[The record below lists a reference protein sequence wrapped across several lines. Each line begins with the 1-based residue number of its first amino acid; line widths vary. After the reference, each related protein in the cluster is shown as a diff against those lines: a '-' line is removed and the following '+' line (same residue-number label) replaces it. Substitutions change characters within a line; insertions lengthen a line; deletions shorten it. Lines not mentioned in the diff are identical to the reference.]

1 MNNTESQTPIN
12 SFTLAELIDLAG
24 EQRQGLMRE
33 CITASSDS
41 QMQVFRFPCR
51 IDAFIIGV
59 GTEGETSVSF
69 NLHEFKLK
77 KDSIFIFTPKNV
89 LQVNSQQ
96 YFKADV
102 IAISPD
108 FMRRINI
115 DIKNMMPLF
124 LKFVENPALTLT
136 PEESRSMRGMIA
148 QIERETRGPETHF
161 SFDIVS
167 GLIAATIYKVG
178 DIMYHYLAEH
188 PEGQN
193 NSHNRAE
200 EYFKQFTH
208 LLGEH
213 FREERSVGFYA
224 RQLCITPKYLTTL
237 IKRISGQSVSEW
249 IDNYVILEAK
259 TLLKYSTMSI
269 QEIAYYLNFPN
280 QSAATSSATRACRPR
295 STRRRTDKGQ
305 HPAEHTRRGMS
316 GRGMFDNAYPTVCT
330 PACIRNPGRSTA
342 PGFVVA
348 KPRQKGYPT
357 PKLSAVFFQ
366 RRL

>member
-69 NLHEFKLK
+69 NLHEFRLK
-77 KDSIFIFTPKNV
+77 KDSMFIFTPKNI

-124 LKFVENPALTLT
+124 LKFVENPTLALT

-188 PEGQN
+188 PEEQN
-193 NSHNRAE
+193 NSHNHAE

-280 QSAATSSATRACRPR
+280 QSFFGSYFKRNT
-295 STRRRTDKGQ
+295 
-305 HPAEHTRRGMS
+305 GMS
-316 GRGMFDNAYPTVCT
+316 PSQYKAQN
-330 PACIRNPGRSTA
+330 
-342 PGFVVA
+342 
-348 KPRQKGYPT
+348 
-357 PKLSAVFFQ
+357 
-366 RRL
+366 

>member
-59 GTEGETSVSF
+59 GSEGETSVSF
-69 NLHEFKLK
+69 NLHEFRLK
-77 KDSIFIFTPKNV
+77 KDSMFIFTPKNI

-188 PEGQN
+188 PEEQN

-280 QSAATSSATRACRPR
+280 QSFFGSYFKRNT
-295 STRRRTDKGQ
+295 
-305 HPAEHTRRGMS
+305 GMS
-316 GRGMFDNAYPTVCT
+316 PSQYKAQN
-330 PACIRNPGRSTA
+330 
-342 PGFVVA
+342 
-348 KPRQKGYPT
+348 
-357 PKLSAVFFQ
+357 
-366 RRL
+366 

>member
-51 IDAFIIGV
+51 IDAFTIGV

-69 NLHEFKLK
+69 NLHEFRLK
-77 KDSIFIFTPKNV
+77 KDSMFIFTPKNI

-124 LKFVENPALTLT
+124 LKFVENPTLALT

-188 PEGQN
+188 PEEQN

-280 QSAATSSATRACRPR
+280 QSFFGSYFKRNT
-295 STRRRTDKGQ
+295 
-305 HPAEHTRRGMS
+305 GMS
-316 GRGMFDNAYPTVCT
+316 PSQYKAQN
-330 PACIRNPGRSTA
+330 
-342 PGFVVA
+342 
-348 KPRQKGYPT
+348 
-357 PKLSAVFFQ
+357 
-366 RRL
+366 

>member
-1 MNNTESQTPIN
+1 MNNTENQTPIN

-51 IDAFIIGV
+51 IDAFVIGV

-69 NLHEFKLK
+69 NLHEFRLK
-77 KDSIFIFTPKNV
+77 KDSMFIFTPKNI

-115 DIKNMMPLF
+115 DIKNMIPLF
-124 LKFVENPALTLT
+124 LKFVENPTLALT
-136 PEESRSMRGMIA
+136 PEESRSMRSMIA

-178 DIMYHYLAEH
+178 DILYHYLAEH

-213 FREERSVGFYA
+213 FRQERSVGFYA

-259 TLLKYSTMSI
+259 TLLKYSTMSV

-280 QSAATSSATRACRPR
+280 QSFFGSYFKRNT
-295 STRRRTDKGQ
+295 
-305 HPAEHTRRGMS
+305 GMS
-316 GRGMFDNAYPTVCT
+316 PSQYKAQN
-330 PACIRNPGRSTA
+330 
-342 PGFVVA
+342 
-348 KPRQKGYPT
+348 
-357 PKLSAVFFQ
+357 
-366 RRL
+366 

>member
-41 QMQVFRFPCR
+41 QMQVSRFPCR

-280 QSAATSSATRACRPR
+280 QSFFGSYFKRNT
-295 STRRRTDKGQ
+295 
-305 HPAEHTRRGMS
+305 GMS
-316 GRGMFDNAYPTVCT
+316 PSQYKAQN
-330 PACIRNPGRSTA
+330 
-342 PGFVVA
+342 
-348 KPRQKGYPT
+348 
-357 PKLSAVFFQ
+357 
-366 RRL
+366 

>member
-12 SFTLAELIDLAG
+12 SFTLAERIDLAG

-69 NLHEFKLK
+69 NLHEFRLK
-77 KDSIFIFTPKNV
+77 KDSMFIFTPKNN

-124 LKFVENPALTLT
+124 LKFVENPTLALT

-280 QSAATSSATRACRPR
+280 QSFFGSYFKRNT
-295 STRRRTDKGQ
+295 
-305 HPAEHTRRGMS
+305 GMS
-316 GRGMFDNAYPTVCT
+316 PSQYKAQN
-330 PACIRNPGRSTA
+330 
-342 PGFVVA
+342 
-348 KPRQKGYPT
+348 
-357 PKLSAVFFQ
+357 
-366 RRL
+366 

>member
-69 NLHEFKLK
+69 NLHEFRLK
-77 KDSIFIFTPKNV
+77 KDSMFIFTPKNI

-124 LKFVENPALTLT
+124 LKFVENPTLALT

-208 LLGEH
+208 LLGER

-280 QSAATSSATRACRPR
+280 QSFFGSYFKRNT
-295 STRRRTDKGQ
+295 
-305 HPAEHTRRGMS
+305 GMS
-316 GRGMFDNAYPTVCT
+316 PSQYKAQN
-330 PACIRNPGRSTA
+330 
-342 PGFVVA
+342 
-348 KPRQKGYPT
+348 
-357 PKLSAVFFQ
+357 
-366 RRL
+366 

>member
-69 NLHEFKLK
+69 NLHELRLK
-77 KDSIFIFTPKNV
+77 KDSMFIFTPKNI

-280 QSAATSSATRACRPR
+280 QSFFGSYFKRNT
-295 STRRRTDKGQ
+295 
-305 HPAEHTRRGMS
+305 GMS
-316 GRGMFDNAYPTVCT
+316 PSQYKAQN
-330 PACIRNPGRSTA
+330 
-342 PGFVVA
+342 
-348 KPRQKGYPT
+348 
-357 PKLSAVFFQ
+357 
-366 RRL
+366 

>member
-33 CITASSDS
+33 YITASSDS

-69 NLHEFKLK
+69 NLHEFRLK
-77 KDSIFIFTPKNV
+77 KDSMFIFTPKNI

-124 LKFVENPALTLT
+124 LKFVENPTLALT

-167 GLIAATIYKVG
+167 GLIATTIYKVG

-280 QSAATSSATRACRPR
+280 QSFFGSYFKRNT
-295 STRRRTDKGQ
+295 
-305 HPAEHTRRGMS
+305 GMS
-316 GRGMFDNAYPTVCT
+316 PSQYKAQN
-330 PACIRNPGRSTA
+330 
-342 PGFVVA
+342 
-348 KPRQKGYPT
+348 
-357 PKLSAVFFQ
+357 
-366 RRL
+366 

>member
-24 EQRQGLMRE
+24 EKRQGLMRE

-69 NLHEFKLK
+69 NLHEFRLK
-77 KDSIFIFTPKNV
+77 KDSMFIFTPKNI

-188 PEGQN
+188 PEEQN

-280 QSAATSSATRACRPR
+280 QSFFGSYFKRNT
-295 STRRRTDKGQ
+295 
-305 HPAEHTRRGMS
+305 GMS
-316 GRGMFDNAYPTVCT
+316 PSQYKAQN
-330 PACIRNPGRSTA
+330 
-342 PGFVVA
+342 
-348 KPRQKGYPT
+348 
-357 PKLSAVFFQ
+357 
-366 RRL
+366 

>member
-69 NLHEFKLK
+69 NLHEFRLK
-77 KDSIFIFTPKNV
+77 KDSMFIFTPKNI

-115 DIKNMMPLF
+115 DIKNIMPLF

-188 PEGQN
+188 PEEQN

-280 QSAATSSATRACRPR
+280 QSFFGSYFKRNT
-295 STRRRTDKGQ
+295 
-305 HPAEHTRRGMS
+305 GMS
-316 GRGMFDNAYPTVCT
+316 PSQYKAQN
-330 PACIRNPGRSTA
+330 
-342 PGFVVA
+342 
-348 KPRQKGYPT
+348 
-357 PKLSAVFFQ
+357 
-366 RRL
+366 

>member
-41 QMQVFRFPCR
+41 QMQGFRFPCR

-280 QSAATSSATRACRPR
+280 QSFFGSYFKRNT
-295 STRRRTDKGQ
+295 
-305 HPAEHTRRGMS
+305 GMS
-316 GRGMFDNAYPTVCT
+316 PSQYKAQN
-330 PACIRNPGRSTA
+330 
-342 PGFVVA
+342 
-348 KPRQKGYPT
+348 
-357 PKLSAVFFQ
+357 
-366 RRL
+366 

>member
-69 NLHEFKLK
+69 NLHEFRLK
-77 KDSIFIFTPKNV
+77 KDSMFIFTPKNI

-115 DIKNMMPLF
+115 DIKNIMPLF

-193 NSHNRAE
+193 NSHNRAK

-280 QSAATSSATRACRPR
+280 QSFFGSYFKRNT
-295 STRRRTDKGQ
+295 
-305 HPAEHTRRGMS
+305 GMS
-316 GRGMFDNAYPTVCT
+316 PSQYKAQN
-330 PACIRNPGRSTA
+330 
-342 PGFVVA
+342 
-348 KPRQKGYPT
+348 
-357 PKLSAVFFQ
+357 
-366 RRL
+366 

>member
-167 GLIAATIYKVG
+167 GLIAATIYKIG

-188 PEGQN
+188 PEEQN

-280 QSAATSSATRACRPR
+280 QSFFGSYFKRNT
-295 STRRRTDKGQ
+295 
-305 HPAEHTRRGMS
+305 GMS
-316 GRGMFDNAYPTVCT
+316 PSQYKAQN
-330 PACIRNPGRSTA
+330 
-342 PGFVVA
+342 
-348 KPRQKGYPT
+348 
-357 PKLSAVFFQ
+357 
-366 RRL
+366 

>member
-24 EQRQGLMRE
+24 EQRQVLMRE

-69 NLHEFKLK
+69 NLHEFRLK
-77 KDSIFIFTPKNV
+77 KDSMFIFTPKNI

-124 LKFVENPALTLT
+124 LKFVENPTLALT

-188 PEGQN
+188 PEEQN

-280 QSAATSSATRACRPR
+280 QSFFGSYFKRNT
-295 STRRRTDKGQ
+295 
-305 HPAEHTRRGMS
+305 GMS
-316 GRGMFDNAYPTVCT
+316 PSQYKAQN
-330 PACIRNPGRSTA
+330 
-342 PGFVVA
+342 
-348 KPRQKGYPT
+348 
-357 PKLSAVFFQ
+357 
-366 RRL
+366 

>member
-167 GLIAATIYKVG
+167 ELIAATIYKVG

-280 QSAATSSATRACRPR
+280 QSFFGSYFKRNT
-295 STRRRTDKGQ
+295 
-305 HPAEHTRRGMS
+305 GMS
-316 GRGMFDNAYPTVCT
+316 PSQYKAQN
-330 PACIRNPGRSTA
+330 
-342 PGFVVA
+342 
-348 KPRQKGYPT
+348 
-357 PKLSAVFFQ
+357 
-366 RRL
+366 

>member
-69 NLHEFKLK
+69 NLHEFRLK
-77 KDSIFIFTPKNV
+77 KDSMFIFTPKNI

-148 QIERETRGPETHF
+148 QIERETRGPESHF

-188 PEGQN
+188 PEEQN

-280 QSAATSSATRACRPR
+280 QSFFGSYFKRNT
-295 STRRRTDKGQ
+295 
-305 HPAEHTRRGMS
+305 GMS
-316 GRGMFDNAYPTVCT
+316 PSQYKAQN
-330 PACIRNPGRSTA
+330 
-342 PGFVVA
+342 
-348 KPRQKGYPT
+348 
-357 PKLSAVFFQ
+357 
-366 RRL
+366 

>member
-69 NLHEFKLK
+69 NLHEFRLK
-77 KDSIFIFTPKNV
+77 KDSMFIFTPKNI

-115 DIKNMMPLF
+115 DITNMMPLF

-280 QSAATSSATRACRPR
+280 QSFFGSYFKRNT
-295 STRRRTDKGQ
+295 
-305 HPAEHTRRGMS
+305 GMS
-316 GRGMFDNAYPTVCT
+316 PSQYKAQN
-330 PACIRNPGRSTA
+330 
-342 PGFVVA
+342 
-348 KPRQKGYPT
+348 
-357 PKLSAVFFQ
+357 
-366 RRL
+366 

>member
-69 NLHEFKLK
+69 NLHEFRLK
-77 KDSIFIFTPKNV
+77 KDSMFIFTPKNI

-124 LKFVENPALTLT
+124 LKVVENPTLALT

-148 QIERETRGPETHF
+148 QIERETRRPETHF

-280 QSAATSSATRACRPR
+280 QSFFGSYFKRNT
-295 STRRRTDKGQ
+295 
-305 HPAEHTRRGMS
+305 GMS
-316 GRGMFDNAYPTVCT
+316 PSQYKAQN
-330 PACIRNPGRSTA
+330 
-342 PGFVVA
+342 
-348 KPRQKGYPT
+348 
-357 PKLSAVFFQ
+357 
-366 RRL
+366 

>member
-12 SFTLAELIDLAG
+12 SFTRAELIDLAG

-280 QSAATSSATRACRPR
+280 QSFFGSYFKRNT
-295 STRRRTDKGQ
+295 
-305 HPAEHTRRGMS
+305 GMS
-316 GRGMFDNAYPTVCT
+316 PSQYKAQN
-330 PACIRNPGRSTA
+330 
-342 PGFVVA
+342 
-348 KPRQKGYPT
+348 
-357 PKLSAVFFQ
+357 
-366 RRL
+366 

>member
-69 NLHEFKLK
+69 NLHEFRLK
-77 KDSIFIFTPKNV
+77 KDSMFIFTPKNI

-124 LKFVENPALTLT
+124 LKFVENPTLALT

-193 NSHNRAE
+193 NSHDRAE
-200 EYFKQFTH
+200 EYFKLFTH

-280 QSAATSSATRACRPR
+280 QSFFGSYFKRNT
-295 STRRRTDKGQ
+295 
-305 HPAEHTRRGMS
+305 GMS
-316 GRGMFDNAYPTVCT
+316 PSQYKAQN
-330 PACIRNPGRSTA
+330 
-342 PGFVVA
+342 
-348 KPRQKGYPT
+348 
-357 PKLSAVFFQ
+357 
-366 RRL
+366 